1 MAAAGRPL
9 SQAQA
14 RRIALAAQGFGRPWP
29 GAVTAR
35 HLQQVVDRIG
45 QLQIDS
51 VNVAV
56 RAHYMPLF
64 ARLGPYDPTL
74 LDRAAGRAPRR
85 VFEYWGHA
93 ASLINVNLQPALRFR
108 MDAYRRAEPWP
119 AIREIRR
126 EHPHLEQQI
135 LDFVA
140 ANGAATSREIE
151 HPEDRKR
158 APWWN
163 WSQAKHL
170 LEWLF
175 ATGELTSAGRNSQ
188 FERRYDLPERVLPAS
203 VVATP
208 TPDRAESAR
217 LLVRHAAA
225 SLGVATDRCL
235 ADYYRLKQDTTRT
248 AIAELVD
255 AGELIEVPVAGWG
268 RRSYLWHEA
277 RSPRRVSV
285 DALVSPFDSLV
296 FERQRLL
303 DLFGVD
309 YRIEIYTPAAKR
321 RYGYYVYLFVM
332 DERIAARV
340 DLKADRSSGSLLVQ
354 ASWLEPGAPESE
366 TAGRLAAALAAM
378 ADWLELDEVV
388 VRPVGTLAAALAR
401 PDRAG
406 EIRLRPMS

>member
-1 MAAAGRPL
+1 MAPGRPL

-29 GAVTAR
+29 GAVTSR
-35 HLQQVVDRIG
+35 HLQQVIDRIG

-64 ARLGPYDPTL
+64 ARLGPYDQAL

-93 ASLINVNLQPALRFR
+93 ASLIDVNLQPALRFR
-108 MDAYRRAEPWP
+108 MDGYRQAEPWP
-119 AIREIRR
+119 AIRRIRE

-140 ANGAATSREIE
+140 AQGPVTSRQIE
-151 HPEDRKR
+151 HPEDRRR

-188 FERRYDLPERVLPAS
+188 FERCYDLPERVLPAS
-203 VVATP
+203 VATAA

-217 LLVRHAAA
+217 ILVRHASAA
-225 SLGVATDRCL
+225 LGVATDRCL
-235 ADYYRLKQDTTRT
+235 ADYFRLKLDTARA
-248 AIAELVD
+248 AIAELVA
-255 AGELIEVPVAGWG
+255 AGELIETPVHGWG

-277 RSPRRVSV
+277 RLPRRIQV

-296 FERQRLL
+296 FERQRLA

-332 DERIAARV
+332 DESIAARV
-340 DLKADRSSGSLLVQ
+340 DLKADRAAGALLVQ
-354 ASWLEPGAPESE
+354 AAWLEPGAPEVE
-366 TAGRLAAALAAM
+366 TAARLASGLRAM
-378 ADWLELDEVV
+378 ADWLELQDVV
-388 VRPVGTLAAALAR
+388 VRPVGTLAASL
-401 PDRAG
+401 
-406 EIRLRPMS
+406 LRNLP

>member
-1 MAAAGRPL
+1 MAAGRPL

-29 GAVTAR
+29 GGVTAR
-35 HLQQVVDRIG
+35 HLQQVIDRIG

-64 ARLGPYDPTL
+64 ARLGPYDPAL

-93 ASLINVNLQPALRFR
+93 ASLIDVNLQPALRMR
-108 MDAYRRAEPWP
+108 MAAHRAGDPWP
-119 AIREIRR
+119 AISRIRA
-126 EHPHLEQQI
+126 EHPQLEQQI
-135 LDFVA
+135 LDFVE

-163 WSQAKHL
+163 WSEAKHV

-175 ATGELTSAGRNSQ
+175 VTGELTSAGRNSQ
-188 FERRYDLPERVLPAS
+188 FERRYDLPERVLPAA
-203 VVATP
+203 VLAAP
-208 TPDRAESAR
+208 TPDRAESVR

-225 SLGVATDRCL
+225 ALGIATDRCL
-235 ADYYRLKQDTTRT
+235 ADYFRLRLDTTRT

-255 AGELIEVPVAGWG
+255 SGELIETPVDGWG

-277 RSPRRVSV
+277 RLPRRVQV

-332 DERIAARV
+332 DEAIAARV
-340 DLKADRSSGSLLVQ
+340 DLKADRAAGALLVQ
-354 ASWLEPGAPESE
+354 ASWLEPGAPEAE
-366 TAGRLAAALAAM
+366 TAGRLAANLRAM
-378 ADWLELDEVV
+378 ADWLELDEIV
-388 VRPVGTLAAALAR
+388 VRPVGTLATALAS
-401 PDRAG
+401 A
-406 EIRLRPMS
+406 

>member
-1 MAAAGRPL
+1 MAAGRPL

-29 GAVTAR
+29 GGVTAR
-35 HLQQVVDRIG
+35 HLQQVIDRIG

-64 ARLGPYDPTL
+64 ARLGPYDPSL

-93 ASLINVNLQPALRFR
+93 ASLIDVNLQPALRMR
-108 MDAYRRAEPWP
+108 MAAHRAGDPWP
-119 AIREIRR
+119 AISRIRA
-126 EHPHLEQQI
+126 EHPQLEQQI

-163 WSQAKHL
+163 WSEAKHV

-175 ATGELTSAGRNSQ
+175 VTGELTSAGRNSQ
-188 FERRYDLPERVLPAS
+188 FERRYDLPERVLPAA
-203 VVATP
+203 VLAAP
-208 TPDRAESAR
+208 TPDRAESVR

-225 SLGVATDRCL
+225 ALGIATDRCL
-235 ADYYRLKQDTTRT
+235 ADYFRLRLDTTRT

-255 AGELIEVPVAGWG
+255 SGELIETPVDGWG

-277 RSPRRVSV
+277 RLPRRVQV

-332 DERIAARV
+332 DEAIAARV
-340 DLKADRSSGSLLVQ
+340 DLKADRAAGALLVQ
-354 ASWLEPGAPESE
+354 ASWLEPGAPEAE
-366 TAGRLAAALAAM
+366 TAGRLAANLRAM
-378 ADWLELDEVV
+378 ADWLELDEIV
-388 VRPVGTLAAALAR
+388 VRPVGTLATVLAS
-401 PDRAG
+401 A
-406 EIRLRPMS
+406 